1 MVQDRDEILND
12 SCDTGVDPRRFRDL
26 MAAVCAP
33 VTVVTTTSADR
44 PYGATVSSFASLSL
58 EPPLVT
64 IALDHRSGLLVHIL
78 QAGRFGVNL
87 LGHAQADLAT
97 LFAQRDT
104 DRFAETTWHLDRG
117 LPRLDGAAGW
127 VVCGVH
133 NVVAG
138 GDHALILGRVE
149 AASRTDLPPLI
160 YGHRTFGTHSRYEQ
174 RPRTVIVDQIAACA
188 R

>member
-1 MVQDRDEILND
+1 M
-12 SCDTGVDPRRFRDL
+12 SHTSDTGINPRRFRDL

-33 VTVVTTTSADR
+33 VTVVTTTDADR

-64 IALDHRSGLLVHIL
+64 IALDHRSGLLTHIL
-78 QAGRFGVNL
+78 ETGRFGVNL
-87 LGHAQADLAT
+87 LGHAQTELAT
-97 LFAQRDT
+97 LFAQRGA

-138 GDHALILGRVE
+138 GDHELILGRVE
-149 AASRTDLPPLI
+149 AASRAELPPLI
-160 YGHRTFGTHSRYEQ
+160 YAHRTFGTHSRYDR
-174 RPRTVIVDQIAACA
+174 RPRTLIVDQIAACA
-188 R
+188 S